1 MAEVEDVVVH
11 EEVAEVDHPCEVV
24 GEEQGVVDEVDSVT
38 VEVDE
43 VVLEED
49 SFPEAHQ
56 GVDEVDSGT
65 AEADEVVEEDT
76 RLRIHVHHRLDSCA
90 DGADFGADV
99 PRPHHR
105 QASEP

>member
-1 MAEVEDVVVH
+1 MVDVEVH
-11 EEVAEVDHPCEVV
+11 EEAAEADHPCEVV

-43 VVLEED
+43 VVDEED

-56 GVDEVDSGT
+56 GVDEVDSVT
-65 AEADEVVEEDT
+65 VVADEVAEVDT
-76 RLRIHVHHRLDSCA
+76 RLRIHVQYRLDSCA

-99 PRPHHR
+99 PQPRHR
-105 QASEP
+105 